1 MEPGP
6 PKLLLR
12 INQDAVMHHHDQ
24 VILFITGDI
33 GHERL
38 ARFGQGIRPPAK
50 GVLLEHL
57 PAIGGHKLV
66 M

>member
-1 MEPGP
+1 
-6 PKLLLR
+6 
-12 INQDAVMHHHDQ
+12 MHHNDQ
-24 VILFITGDI
+24 IVLFVAGDI

-38 ARFGQGIRPPAK
+38 ARFGQGVGASAE

-57 PAIGGHKLV
+57 PAIGRDELV